1 MKKRVELEKNEL
13 RAQVVYKIVEYLGQ
27 EGFGNKIH
35 TDGTYD
41 AINGVELVW
50 KTEEGTY
57 PKRIRRLLYKRGIK
71 LAPKQVSEIGNI
83 AREYSLLKQSFTYD
97 YTDNFNWERGEFG
110 DAGSCFW
117 TDREN
122 AKSVMMDNG
131 FEAFRVYKNEDEG
144 MARCW
149 VKRYGNFII
158 AFNGYGIETRHL
170 AEMIRVAEGLEQSIQ
185 IGLTNNGCCDG
196 LLYINNGEGYAIGND
211 IDFTSHD
218 FNIYCEETC
227 VHCGEELYEE
237 FVNCDGDLI
246 CDNCFS
252 KYYSLCDECED
263 IVSNDDAY
271 WSISGDLTLCNYCF
285 ETYYCTC
292 DFCNDIVRNNET
304 KEASDGKYDVYL
316 CEWCFN
322 NETIECESCQKNV
335 YREVYR
341 ETWDG
346 HEFCLECIDDNTKQ
360 CENCEEIFSHNNM
373 RGELCVDCA
382 ERKENETEDEE

>member
-1 MKKRVELEKNEL
+1 MKKRVEIDQNEL
-13 RAQVVYKIVEYLGQ
+13 REQVFQKIIDYICSE
-27 EGFGNKIH
+27 KI
-35 TDGTYD
+35 Y
-41 AINGVELVW
+41 ANNAYNLIKGVERVW
-50 KTEEGTY
+50 KTKDGTY
-57 PKRIRRLLYKRGIK
+57 PKRVRRALYKAGIK
-71 LAPKQVSEIGNI
+71 LTPKQVSEIGNI
-83 AREYSLLKQSFTYD
+83 AREHSLIKQSFTYD

-185 IGLTNNGCCDG
+185 ISLTNNGCCDG

-218 FNIYCEETC
+218 FNIDCEETC

-237 FVNCDGDLI
+237 FVNCGGDLI

-263 IVSNDDAY
+263 IVSNDDAH
-271 WSISGDLTLCNYCF
+271 WSESGDLTLCNYCF

-292 DFCNDIVRNNET
+292 EFCNDISRNNEV

-316 CEWCFN
+316 CEWCFD
-322 NETIECESCQKNV
+322 NETIECGSCQKNV
-335 YREVYR
+335 YREVCR

-382 ERKENETEDEE
+382 ERKENETKNEE